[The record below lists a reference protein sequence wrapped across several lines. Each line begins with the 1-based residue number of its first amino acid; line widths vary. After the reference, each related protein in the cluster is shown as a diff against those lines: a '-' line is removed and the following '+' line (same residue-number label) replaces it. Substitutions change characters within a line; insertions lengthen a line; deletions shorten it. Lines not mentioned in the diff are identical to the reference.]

1 MVLGPS
7 QYGGGAGQTFC
18 LLGEAVYLDQ
28 EDLPPPGKV
37 VRLDQSKSL
46 PCPLSLFVWEESF
59 VLTQQFSCDQGC
71 WYVLFLLPDNIS
83 REIQRIIFS
92 RNWKLTICHAKV
104 FGL

>member
-37 VRLDQSKSL
+37 VRLDQIPGPL
-46 PCPLSLFVWEESF
+46 PLPGRSVCLSERK
-59 VLTQQFSCDQGC
+59 
-71 WYVLFLLPDNIS
+71 VLF
-83 REIQRIIFS
+83 
-92 RNWKLTICHAKV
+92 
-104 FGL
+104 